1 MTSDSHP
8 SMPVFF
14 FTVSF
19 SMLSRVLMM
28 QHFLKEC
35 STVFSGI
42 FLQSTNKFSAIVL
55 VFLLQL
61 FKHISKASRT
71 NILDGLLGCFWA
83 SLMEF
88 SHSAVMFFQG
98 KQCLFVGGGGF
109 LILRLFCLT
118 LKYGTKLSQWQ
129 FCIVSQ

>member
-1 MTSDSHP
+1 MTFDSHP
-8 SMPVFF
+8 SVPMFF

-35 STVFSGI
+35 STIFSGI
-42 FLQSTNKFSAIVL
+42 FLQSTNKFSAIIL
-55 VFLLQL
+55 LFLLQL
-61 FKHISKASRT
+61 FKHISKGSRT
-71 NILDGLLGCFWA
+71 NILDVLLRCFWA

-98 KQCLFVGGGGF
+98 KQCLFVGGGDF
-109 LILRLFCLT
+109 LFLDIFALHLSMEPNLT
-118 LKYGTKLSQWQ
+118 IGN
-129 FCIVSQ
+129 FA